1 VRIVNKWWSAI
12 LVVAIILINFMPV
25 VSIYATAPSLTA
37 TPSVLDESLASGTSR
52 TFSISISNDI
62 AVDMEVGGLG
72 QTPSG
77 GTQSVAAQQ
86 DTSPYSARSWVTIDK
101 SHMDIGSNQ
110 TLKVTVNVPAGTSPG
125 EKYASITLYNQSAG
139 QGSTSIISGI
149 IIPLIFT
156 VDPSSFTASPSGQIT
171 DLQVKNTY
179 SGKAIDLLTYFT
191 NTGNARVTGAKIN
204 VSIKD
209 SSQIVKWQ
217 SSDLSIAQPS
227 VIPNYAREIK
237 CSYNVGL
244 PLGSYTTTSIITL
257 ASGTL
262 LIRTVSFTVV
272 DPPPLPAA
280 PTLTAPGSLTV
291 PGPVIDSLTPAFQWN
306 TVTAAE
312 YYELTVT
319 RDPYGASDIIYS
331 SDRLTVTSFTLPSGL
346 LFSGEKYRW
355 QLTASNATGTSG
367 VSSFYF
373 QTAGTLPAVTTN
385 AATNISA
392 SGATL
397 NGYLVS
403 RGGSSSAAVSFEYGT
418 TTSYGSPAESQT
430 MTSAGVFSAAISG
443 LSASTT
449 YHYRAIVTGSS
460 TVYGDD
466 MSFSTLSLTTTST
479 PIPTLTPIPT
489 TISTPIST
497 PISTSVPTPTP
508 APAPTPGATA
518 TASTTPTSS
527 SQDVTRAYQDY
538 FPAAIYEPSLLYQ
551 DFNAQQP
558 IYFDATNAIGLEI
571 QLSGTNYQNAL
582 KIIAGQYLDQPQTE
596 VQFSAGANKG
606 GTGKP
611 WINFVGVRV
620 EGATQGTARVA
631 LRYTNAEIN
640 EFAPD
645 SLFLSYFS
653 GGSWHKCTNIV
664 DDGKILTISGDIPVS
679 RLSGTAIGLGGSLTK
694 EAPAGA
700 IAAIDEGGTATG
712 TGIPWS
718 LFSIVLVTT
727 VIIGVVILVLERN
740 RRKNTANS

>member
-1 VRIVNKWWSAI
+1 MRIVNKWWSAI
-12 LVVAIILINFMPV
+12 LVVAIILINFLPA

-52 TFSISISNDI
+52 IFSISISNDI

-101 SHMDIGSNQ
+101 SHLDIGSNQ

-125 EKYASITLYNQSAG
+125 EKYASIALYNQSAG

-156 VDPSSFTASPSGQIT
+156 IDQSSFTASPSGQIT
-171 DLQVKNTY
+171 DLQVKNAY

-191 NTGNARVTGAKIN
+191 NTGNARVTGAKIK

-217 SSDLSIAQPS
+217 SGDLSIAQPS

-244 PLGSYTTTSIITL
+244 PLGSYTATSIITL
-257 ASGTL
+257 ANGTVL
-262 LIRTVSFTVV
+262 SRTVSFTVV
-272 DPPPLPAA
+272 DPPPLPTA
-280 PTLTAPGSLTV
+280 PTLTAPGSSNV
-291 PGPVIDSLTPAFQWN
+291 PGPVIDSLTPVFQWN

-355 QLTASNATGTSG
+355 QLTASNATGTSS

-397 NGYLVS
+397 NGYLIS

-418 TTSYGSPAESQT
+418 TTSYGNTAASQT
-430 MTSAGVFSAAISG
+430 LTAAGVFSTAISG
-443 LSASTT
+443 LYVNTT

-466 MSFSTLSLTTTST
+466 MSFSTLNATTTST

-489 TISTPIST
+489 PISA
-497 PISTSVPTPTP
+497 PIPVPVPTLTP

-527 SQDVTRAYQDY
+527 SQDVARAYQDY
-538 FPAAIYEPSLLYQ
+538 FPAAIYEPSLVYQ
-551 DFNAQQP
+551 DFIAQQP
-558 IYFDATNAIGLEI
+558 IYFNAANSIGLEI

-606 GTGKP
+606 GTGRP

-620 EGATQGTARVA
+620 EGATQGTAHMA

-664 DDGKILTISGDIPVS
+664 DDGKIMTISGDLPVS
-679 RLSGTAIGLGGSLTK
+679 RLSGTVIGLGGSLTK
-694 EAPAGA
+694 EAPAVA
-700 IAAIDEGGTATG
+700 IAVIDEGGTGAG

-740 RRKNTANS
+740 RRKNMANS